1 MKNNQFFKI
10 ISLVN
15 GLFLLGTGLYAQNL
29 ITTVS
34 SVDSGVVFF
43 GTAGVVNK
51 MNAIETKGADFVY
64 GARSGDILIGESKG
78 EDTLPITSSGLLDCE
93 GPALIEHAHD
103 IHFWL
108 DACQAND
115 NCPFK
120 AFDVLTLD
128 QKGVSINTQFVSP
141 TCAWVGSTNINGRT
155 FQNGPLVVNGAERL
169 NGALTI
175 TGNTEMYGDFV
186 MYDYTGNQ
194 ILKANSTN
202 GTLFAHDII
211 VQAANFP
218 DYVFSPDFVLPSM
231 EEFRKSIEKQHHL
244 PLLSP
249 AVSYE
254 TQGLSIYQ
262 FNKQLVEQVEVL
274 ALYILQ
280 QEKEVAAL
288 KNVLNDL
295 SK

>member
-1 MKNNQFFKI
+1 MNKKQLVKI
-10 ISLVN
+10 VSLVN

-29 ITTVS
+29 ITTTS
-34 SVDSGVVFF
+34 SVDSGVVFV

-51 MNAIETKGADFVY
+51 IKQHNLKNSDYVYGAKSGDIVIGETKG
-64 GARSGDILIGESKG
+64 G
-78 EDTLPITSSGLLDCE
+78 DTLPITSTDLLDCE
-93 GPALIEHAHD
+93 GPSLIQHAHD

-120 AFDVLTLD
+120 GFDVLKLD

-141 TCAWVGSTNINGRT
+141 TCAWVGATNINSRT
-155 FQNGPLVVNGAERL
+155 FQNGPLVVNGSERL
-169 NGALTI
+169 NGPLI
-175 TGNTEMYGDFV
+175 LNGNADLYGDLV
-186 MYDYTGNQ
+186 VYDLNGTQ
-194 ILKANSTN
+194 ILKANATN

-218 DYVFSPDFVLPSM
+218 DYVFSPDFVLPSID
-231 EEFRKSIEKQHHL
+231 EFRKSIEKQHHL